1 MNYKNVRLQQGAP
14 VAAPAFR
21 CTPVAAAV
29 GGVLLALSGSLHAQ
43 EAASNAASSDPNAA
57 PQLER
62 VVVTANKR
70 IEKLEDVPMSISVV
84 DDKALDRNNVVNFS
98 DLQALS
104 PALSITYGSVPS
116 NNSLNMRGIGT
127 ISTGIG
133 VEADVAVVIDD
144 IPIGMQVQALQ
155 GLADVSRIEILKG
168 PQSTLFGK
176 NSVSGAINITTKAIT
191 GPMSYTAGAMYTS
204 DNEWRVTATAG
215 GRTSDNFGFRVAVT
229 ANDFPGVVH
238 DLTQHTHTD
247 GSGSTTVG
255 AKLDWNLT
263 KDLDVMMF
271 PHYNHSVNRCCV
283 TPYTSLTNPTT
294 ATVQF
299 TPVLASAALAGI
311 NIGPDNRD
319 IREAAFSGATSDDSG
334 LGVKVT
340 YNAPNG
346 YVLASITS
354 IDKYSQSDQQQDGP
368 VVDLPLLAYGTLANG
383 QPSGVNLPVTQGGT
397 TGVKAYT
404 QEFRLASPDES
415 AFRYVAGLWLA
426 RNDIDRH
433 FTRGYGGIVG
443 NTQGLPPKEFFG
455 RVTNTTQAVYAQST
469 WDFMP
474 NNSLVTG
481 LRVNRQVSGYDIN
494 IGATPPPL
502 AFVSVGEYQKSGV
515 VDTSVT
521 GRLGLEH
528 HFNADVMAYVAVSTG
543 HKGNGYN
550 LSSGLTAGQAQLN
563 PVKPEKSSNYEIGVK
578 GNLLNNR
585 ATISVTAFQEYFK
598 DYQQSTFTIIPGT
611 ATGQVVLDSI
621 GGVQSHGLEVE
632 GTYLAS
638 ARLMLTGS
646 AAYTIATVNDWPGG
660 GSAGTLNY
668 NGFRMPN
675 APKGKM
681 NVGAQYDLPLDSQP
695 FNAFFSGSYR
705 YQSLVYQNVNGLASG
720 VQDPSQTQRAYGI
733 FNLSAGIREK
743 TGLYKISGFVN
754 NLFNKHYSYSNV
766 PNAGGFTGGT
776 ANTWLPA
783 RDAFRYFGVRFD
795 TKF

>member
-1 MNYKNVRLQQGAP
+1 MSYKNSPRQASIQ
-14 VAAPAFR
+14 VAFKGFR
-21 CTPVAAAV
+21 RTPVASAV
-29 GGVLLALSGSLHAQ
+29 GGVLLALSGALHAQ
-43 EAASNAASSDPNAA
+43 QAAGDDAAVS

-62 VVVTANKR
+62 VVISANKR
-70 IEKLEDVPMSISVV
+70 IERLEDVPMSISVV

-176 NSVSGAINITTKAIT
+176 NSVSGAINITTKPIT
-191 GPMSYTAGAMYTS
+191 GSMSYTAGTLFTS

-215 GRTSDNFGFRVAVT
+215 GRTSENFGFRVAVT

-238 DLTQHTHTD
+238 DLSQNTHTD
-247 GSGSTTVG
+247 GSGSTTIG

-263 KDLDVMMF
+263 KDLDVMLF

-283 TPYTSLTNPTT
+283 TPYTAVTNINT

-299 TPVLASAALAGI
+299 TPVTASTALSGI
-311 NIGPDNRD
+311 NVGPANADV
-319 IREAAFSGATSDDSG
+319 REAAFSGATSDDSG
-334 LGVKVT
+334 LGMKVT
-340 YNAPNG
+340 YNAPSG
-346 YVLASITS
+346 YVLSSITS
-354 IDKYSQSDQQQDGP
+354 VDKYSQSDQQQDGP

-415 AFRYVAGLWLA
+415 SFRYVTGLWFA
-426 RNDIDRH
+426 KNDIDRH
-433 FTRGYGGIVG
+433 FMRGYGGIVG
-443 NTQGLPPKEFFG
+443 KTQGLPPKEFFG
-455 RVTNTTQAVYAQST
+455 HVTNTTEAVYGQST

-474 NNSLVTG
+474 SNSLITG

-502 AFVSVGEYQKSGV
+502 AFASIGEYQKSGV
-515 VDTSVT
+515 VDTSIT
-521 GRLGLEH
+521 GRVGLEH
-528 HFNADVMAYVAVSTG
+528 HFNADVMTYMAVSTG

-563 PVKPEKSSNYEIGVK
+563 PVKPEKSTNYEIGFK

-585 ATISVTAFQEYFK
+585 ATVSVTAFQEYFK
-598 DYQQSTFTIIPGT
+598 DYQQSTYTIIPGT

-621 GGVQSHGLEVE
+621 GGVQSHGLEVD

-638 ARLMLTGS
+638 ANLMLTGS
-646 AAYTIATVNDWPGG
+646 AAYTVATVSDWPGG
-660 GSAGTLNY
+660 GSAGKLNY
-668 NGFRMPN
+668 NGFTMPN
-675 APKGKM
+675 APRKKL
-681 NVGAQYDLPLDSQP
+681 NVGAQYDIPLLNQS
-695 FNAFFSGSYR
+695 FNGFVGANYR
-705 YQSLVYQNVNGLASG
+705 FQSMVFQNMNGIASG
-720 VQDPSQTQRAYGI
+720 VQDTSQTQGAYGI
-733 FNLSAGIREK
+733 FNLSAGIK
-743 TGLYKISGFVN
+743 AKSGAYKFSGFVN
-754 NLFNKHYSYSNV
+754 NLFNQHYSYSNV
-766 PNAGGFTGGT
+766 PSAGGFTGGT
-776 ANTWLPA
+776 ASTWLPA

-795 TKF
+795 AKF